1 MPFLQ
6 PAITRVASGAA
17 GYTDLYVPDTNTDAS
32 GTTII
37 GSLVVSGPAL
47 QLGPDAIAQMTVL
60 DTSGV
65 KMTITESAGAGE
77 IVQEGPGGAVL
88 APSLEFAGD
97 LSVKTTA
104 GATQAKFL
112 AAGGLSMNSALS
124 MNNNTIQLGSG
135 SQIYYDSGQ
144 QETVIICPKTKQILF
159 ADASGAILSTVS
171 PTGTYSVAFGTFG
184 NQTATPLSVPT
195 ATPTTVITLPLS
207 GGSKWT
213 ASFRVLIGVSD
224 GATNYNTYHADI
236 DVFWQG
242 TTSAHYIVGNT
253 SNLPPGWSI
262 TVPTMTSGDV
272 VFEHTFGSAL
282 DVYVSYVRF
291 GQNI

>member
-17 GYTDLYVPDTNTDAS
+17 GFTDLYVPDTNSDAS

-37 GSLVVSGPAL
+37 GSLDVTGPL
-47 QLGPDAIAQMTVL
+47 VTLGPSATSQVLVEDDTGLKMKLSEGSGVGTVL
-60 DTSGV
+60 QSNASG
-65 KMTITESAGAGE
+65 IT
-77 IVQEGPGGAVL
+77 Q
-88 APSLEFAGD
+88 APYLEFAGD
-97 LSVKTTA
+97 LSVKTPA

-124 MNNNTIQLGSG
+124 MNNYTIQLGSG
-135 SQIYYDSGQ
+135 SSVYYDSGQ
-144 QETVIICPKTKQILF
+144 QETAIVCPKTKQTLF
-159 ADASGAILSTVS
+159 ADASGAILASIS
-171 PTGTYSVAFGTFG
+171 PSGTYSNAFGTYA
-184 NQTATPLSVPT
+184 NQTATPQSVPT

-207 GGSKWT
+207 GGAKWT

-262 TVPTMTSGDV
+262 TVPTMTSGAV
-272 VFEHTFGSAL
+272 EFTHTFGSAL